1 MLCCIG
7 LAQAQVKK
15 QKLRV
20 LYVGGA
26 TDQYPDMYKNDEA
39 AMQADVKARTAA
51 FEALLS
57 AYFTEVKVMDAADYV
72 QDCSK
77 GYDVTI
83 MDGRPKQ
90 TLRPAVRDRVK
101 QAYAPA
107 AYFTED
113 FDLPVLAIGSAS
125 ESIGRSVGLKN
136 DWYCL
141 CLDADA
147 HHWDAHHPIFNGP
160 FKTTI
165 TEVEKPTPADA
176 FHYEYYLLVAQDH
189 QDVGGTDQRLHDPQR
204 ICRGHGISSVG
215 LSRLARY
222 GSDFERR
229 MRQDHRRG
237 GHWPSRQLLPL
248 GLCRFAS
255 LYDR

>member
-1 MLCCIG
+1 MQVGEELTSGEQQFPVFSPRLPTTSAFSFFFSYTLSPYLIRAGFVVDETQAPYLFTLNSISTIMKKLFSFALLMLCCIG

-26 TDQYPDMYKNDEA
+26 TDQYPDTYKNDEA

-57 AYFTEVKVMDAADYV
+57 TYFTEVKVMDAADYV

-77 GYDVTI
+77 GYDVTV

-107 AYFTED
+107 AYLTED
-113 FDLPVLAIGSAS
+113 FDAS
-125 ESIGRSVGLKN
+125 H
-136 DWYCL
+136 
-141 CLDADA
+141 A
-147 HHWDAHHPIFNGP
+147 
-160 FKTTI
+160 
-165 TEVEKPTPADA
+165 
-176 FHYEYYLLVAQDH
+176 
-189 QDVGGTDQRLHDPQR
+189 
-204 ICRGHGISSVG
+204 
-215 LSRLARY
+215 
-222 GSDFERR
+222 
-229 MRQDHRRG
+229 
-237 GHWPSRQLLPL
+237 
-248 GLCRFAS
+248 
-255 LYDR
+255 